1 MPREFSATRDDVD
14 AIAAWTVIRAARTLA
29 RRLGEVLAPVGLSP
43 VEFGALVQLAAVDQ
57 LTQAELARAVGIR
70 PQSATTLVAALA
82 DRGLLDRGSER
93 GRGRPSRITLT
104 SAGRALFAE
113 AFPVVL
119 ASNSWFAEDG
129 EPLTAML
136 APFVGDETGPAD
148 AVP

>member
-29 RRLGEVLAPVGLSP
+29 RRLGDVLAPLGLSP
-43 VEFGALVQLAAVDQ
+43 VEFGALVQLAAGEQ

-70 PQSATTLVAALA
+70 PQSATTLVGALA

-104 SAGRALFAE
+104 SAGRALLAE

-119 ASNSWFAEDG
+119 ASNSWFADDG
-129 EPLTAML
+129 VPLSAIL
-136 APFVGDETGPAD
+136 SPFAGDATSPTD

>member
-29 RRLGEVLAPVGLSP
+29 RRLGEVLAPLGLSP
-43 VEFGALVQLAAVDQ
+43 VEFGALVQLAAGER

-70 PQSATTLVAALA
+70 PQSVTTLVAALA
-82 DRGLLDRGSER
+82 DRGLLDRGPER

-104 SAGRALFAE
+104 STGRALLAE

-119 ASNSWFAEDG
+119 ASNSWFAGDA
-129 EPLTAML
+129 EPLSAIL
-136 APFVGDETGPAD
+136 APFVGDATGPAD
-148 AVP
+148 VVP

>member
-29 RRLGEVLAPVGLSP
+29 RRLGEVLAPLGLSP
-43 VEFGALVQLAAVDQ
+43 VEFGALVQLAAGER

-70 PQSATTLVAALA
+70 PQSVTTLVAALA
-82 DRGLLDRGSER
+82 DRGLLNRGPER

-104 SAGRALFAE
+104 STGRALLAE

-119 ASNSWFAEDG
+119 ASNSWFAGDA
-129 EPLTAML
+129 EPLSAIL
-136 APFVGDETGPAD
+136 APFVGDATGPAD
-148 AVP
+148 VVP

>member
-29 RRLGEVLAPVGLSP
+29 RRLGDVLAPLGLSP
-43 VEFGALVQLAAVDQ
+43 VEFGALVQLAAGEQ

-70 PQSATTLVAALA
+70 PQSATTLVGALA

-104 SAGRALFAE
+104 SAGRALLAE

-119 ASNSWFAEDG
+119 ASNSWFADDG
-129 EPLTAML
+129 APLSAIL
-136 APFVGDETGPAD
+136 SPFVGDATSPTD

>member
-29 RRLGEVLAPVGLSP
+29 RRLGDVLAPLGLSP
-43 VEFGALVQLAAVDQ
+43 VEFGALVQLAAGEQ

-70 PQSATTLVAALA
+70 PQSATTLVGALA

-104 SAGRALFAE
+104 SAGRALLAE

-119 ASNSWFAEDG
+119 ASNSWFADDG
-129 EPLTAML
+129 VPLSAIL
-136 APFVGDETGPAD
+136 SPFVGDAKSPTD